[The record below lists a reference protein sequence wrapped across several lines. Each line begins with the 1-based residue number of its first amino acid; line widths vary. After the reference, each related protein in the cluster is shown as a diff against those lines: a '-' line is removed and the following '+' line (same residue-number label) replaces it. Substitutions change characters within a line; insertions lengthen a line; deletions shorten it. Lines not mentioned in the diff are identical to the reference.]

1 MKLIFSG
8 ATLTEASIGKAR
20 LMDAVFK
27 NANLQKAHLREA
39 ILHNTNF
46 QHADLTDVEAS
57 FADCSGTDFS
67 NATLVGI
74 NLRHA
79 RLEGTRLMGSNLTGS
94 FLWFAHLQGCDLTN
108 SVMSN
113 ANLNGTRMIHS
124 NLSNADMTGCR
135 VYGISAWDLN
145 LTNTIQKDL
154 LIGNDFDE
162 TMPSKV
168 TVDNLEVAQF
178 IYILMKN
185 EKIRNVIDTITSK
198 VVLILG
204 SFIKERKKTLDAI
217 KRRLSNEGYVPII
230 FDFKPS
236 DNRDL
241 TETIQSLASMARFVI
256 ADLTD
261 AKSIPQELSAIVPH
275 MPSVPVQPIILSSQ
289 REYAMF
295 EHWRKFPWVLP
306 EFLYKDEDHL
316 IDNLALKVIH
326 PVNTWKEKNDT
337 TQTLKD
343 EIAELKR
350 KLALLNGED

>member
-1 MKLIFSG
+1 
-8 ATLTEASIGKAR
+8 
-20 LMDAVFK
+20 
-27 NANLQKAHLREA
+27 
-39 ILHNTNF
+39 
-46 QHADLTDVEAS
+46 
-57 FADCSGTDFS
+57 
-67 NATLVGI
+67 
-74 NLRHA
+74 
-79 RLEGTRLMGSNLTGS
+79 MGSNLTGS

-185 EKIRNVIDTITSK
+185 EKIRNVIVDTITSK

-326 PVNTWKEKNDT
+326 PVNTWKKKNDT
-337 TQTLKD
+337 DTN
-343 EIAELKR
+343 A
-350 KLALLNGED
+350 